1 MSLTSQIT
9 SSITTIIT
17 TFLVVLSQA
26 SAFGQIGIFKSFEDF
41 QNNKVD
47 KYHEYIKTSNA
58 LGNFKIVF
66 LDRDGNKEKIDISKT
81 DMWGYR
87 RDDGAIVRINEK
99 NNPNVIIANGSI
111 VVYGN
116 FSTTISNNLVTIKS
130 TNYVPQISKGL
141 NDTMVNLTKRNLRK
155 LISNDQ
161 AALEKLKETSAHYQ
175 DLIDFIQEYNK
186 SQSISPGNS
195 LNYVSK
201 TSVGK

>member
-1 MSLTSQIT
+1 MSITSQIS